1 MGMEDN
7 IIKQNISNLE
17 TNKDITSL
25 EEMKKEIEAAIARIN
40 AKTEELTQPVE
51 TTENQINLVT
61 SLEGSNDVVVERTAE
76 IDKEIGQK
84 DEEIIAVKNEVEN
97 QLKNIETNQPKPEAT
112 NYKSFDKKT
121 SLSFTPEGSSFNTG
135 SRFSV
140 DEQTGQLLPGE
151 ATLRD
156 AGINKDLLEKVFDF
170 KNINADELSDR
181 LSTVEDL
188 GTLGELTLIPAVV
201 DASGN
206 IVSKGE
212 IIIGQPIESTK
223 KVQSDIIE
231 TQEIKK
237 EGISYQEYEK
247 KFQYFDLGDK
257 TTFGSYEGENAF
269 SYNDQTNEVLPL
281 KEGWRLAKSN
291 PSYFLD
297 KAFNGDWSKIADTPI
312 EDLKFIPAK
321 LDRYGK
327 VIQKGEVFL

>member
-7 IIKQNISNLE
+7 IIKQNISDLE
-17 TNKDITSL
+17 TKKDITSL

-40 AKTEELTQPVE
+40 AKAEELTQPVE
-51 TTENQINLVT
+51 ITDNQKNLIVNM
-61 SLEGSNDVVVERTAE
+61 EGSEEVVNVRTAE
-76 IDKEIGQK
+76 VDKEIGQK
-84 DEEIIAVKNEVEN
+84 DEEIVAVKNEVEN
-97 QLKNIETNQPKPEAT
+97 QLKNIETNQPKPEPMQ
-112 NYKSFDKKT
+112 YKSFDKKI
-121 SLSFTPEGSSFNTG
+121 SLSFGPGGSLFNAG

-151 ATLRD
+151 TTLRD

-170 KNINADELSDR
+170 KNINADELSDL

-188 GTLGELTLIPAVV
+188 SELSELTLIPAIV
-201 DASGN
+201 DTSGK
-206 IVSKGE
+206 IISKGE
-212 IIIGQPIESTK
+212 IRIGQPIEFAK
-223 KVQSDIIE
+223 KSQPDTVE
-231 TQEIKK
+231 THEVKK